1 MVTTYDIAEKA
12 GVSQATVSRVLNGSP
27 AVRAETKQ
35 RVMTWVRK
43 FDYQPNHAARS
54 LAKKQSSLLGM
65 VIPDVMN
72 PYFSEVLKAVE
83 QAADLNGYNLVLCD
97 SRGNLQK
104 EKQCLNVL
112 RRHQVAGILLV
123 PIDKEKSLLNIPKDW
138 RMAGNMPVVVI
149 TQELNALDYVC
160 VSHTRGGA
168 LEGSEQDNG
177 TKYLSDMAKF
187 FGIPSFAHIAA
198 DALDA
203 GLEPVETI
211 LGRAIRQATA
221 LAETF

>member
-1 MVTTYDIAEKA
+1 MSFPALLKVYIENLCVQGITFDCNEQNGCF
-12 GVSQATVSRVLNGSP
+12 GVCNATKMLFL
-27 AVRAETKQ
+27 T
-35 RVMTWVRK
+35 
-43 FDYQPNHAARS
+43 
-54 LAKKQSSLLGM
+54 
-65 VIPDVMN
+65 
-72 PYFSEVLKAVE
+72 
-83 QAADLNGYNLVLCD
+83 
-97 SRGNLQK
+97 
-104 EKQCLNVL
+104 
-112 RRHQVAGILLV
+112 
-123 PIDKEKSLLNIPKDW
+123 
-138 RMAGNMPVVVI
+138 
-149 TQELNALDYVC
+149 
-160 VSHTRGGA
+160 TRGGA